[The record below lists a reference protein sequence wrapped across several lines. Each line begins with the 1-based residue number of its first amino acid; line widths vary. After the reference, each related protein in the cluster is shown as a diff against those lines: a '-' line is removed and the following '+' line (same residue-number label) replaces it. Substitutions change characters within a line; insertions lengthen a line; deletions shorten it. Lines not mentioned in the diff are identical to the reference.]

1 MKYDSFQRHILSLL
15 IALSLLPLF
24 VTCNEMRGADDL
36 RLRGLRKQGVISCDL
51 FRFAD
56 AVCAEK
62 LLPSDDARIMRP
74 NPVRRLHHPRY
85 YACCAVLSS
94 AVLSFACM
102 LCKATYTEDRSRGGC
117 RRYIIKYI
125 HDQDG
130 YKGASS
136 GLSFSEN
143 DKFWRNIIWKKF
155 C

>member
-24 VTCNEMRGADDL
+24 VTCNEMRGADNL

-85 YACCAVLSS
+85 YGAVMI
-94 AVLSFACM
+94 AAEIFASGGT
-102 LCKATYTEDRSRGGC
+102 KKPSEKKSDQKKNEDD
-117 RRYIIKYI
+117 
-125 HDQDG
+125 HT
-130 YKGASS
+130 
-136 GLSFSEN
+136 
-143 DKFWRNIIWKKF
+143 
-155 C
+155 